1 MPNLE
6 SRIEAL
12 EKSQPNDNAVSTI
25 FILPLSPSEVDSER
39 DWNSAKT
46 TDGASTWAR
55 EPGESVEAFKE
66 RIAAAAEPP
75 KVQLVVLD
83 TKPIAD

>member
-12 EKSQPNDNAVSTI
+12 EKSQPNDNAVTTI
-25 FILPLSPSEVDSER
+25 FIQPMSPGENEW
-39 DWNSAKT
+39 DWNYAKT
-46 TDGASTWAR
+46 TDGARTWAR

-75 KVQLVVLD
+75 KVQLVFLD
-83 TKPIAD
+83 TKPTAD